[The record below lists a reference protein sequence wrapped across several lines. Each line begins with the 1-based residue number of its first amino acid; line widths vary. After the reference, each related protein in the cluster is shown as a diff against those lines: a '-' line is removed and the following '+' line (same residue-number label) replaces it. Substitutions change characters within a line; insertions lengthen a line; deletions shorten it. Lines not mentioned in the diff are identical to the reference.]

1 MATPPPKSNTVI
13 TEVISHILIR
23 RLQSQTL
30 RDFSEVQ
37 NHNPGTEVNLVL
49 LLRVMKHAM
58 VVSAGP
64 ILAQIM
70 IALFAGDVAAIQEFK
85 DHPVVGNL
93 FEEVNEALEELKTTG
108 RISLEAPTSSAL
120 APRSGV
126 PDLTCACTLCR
137 EVSQVSRVQR
147 PQPCSDEWLRLM
159 WDEWTKI
166 ETKYG
171 QPLE

>member
-1 MATPPPKSNTVI
+1 MEAPPKSNTVI

-37 NHNPGTEVNLVL
+37 NHNPTTEVNLVL
-49 LLRVMKHAM
+49 LLQVMKHAM

-64 ILAQIM
+64 VLAQVM
-70 IALFAGDVAAIQEFK
+70 VALFTGDVAAIQQFK
-85 DHPVVGNL
+85 DNPVVGNL
-93 FEEVNEALEELKTTG
+93 FEEVNESLEELKTTG
-108 RISLEAPTSSAL
+108 RISLEAPTSLAL
-120 APRSGV
+120 RPRPGV
-126 PDLTCACTLCR
+126 PGLTCTCALCH
-137 EVSQVSRVQR
+137 EVGQVSRVQR
-147 PQPCSDEWLRLM
+147 PKPCAEEWLGLM